1 MERLGGIRYARNKT
15 YVRKRGILSDIGLRI
30 CIHAHVLRIGVGE
43 HLRADDLTLGIHG
56 HGDLDRIVGV
66 ALRGGEKDRIAESGC
81 LGIDALHG
89 LRNVGKLASGGAVAA
104 VEKIK
109 ALRAGENVHERP
121 ERLGSLAPLDPRSG
135 PYIET
140 GKQKGEY
147 EEERDQHQS
156 RAEKTAFILH
166 FSALPIRAA

>member
-1 MERLGGIRYARNKT
+1 MERLGGVRHARDET
-15 YVRKRGILSDIGLRI
+15 YVRKRGILPNIGLRI
-30 CIHAHVLRIGVGE
+30 RIHAHVLRVGVGE
-43 HLRADDLTLGIHG
+43 DLRADNLTLGIHG
-56 HGDLDRIVGV
+56 HGDVNRVVGV
-66 ALRGGEKDRIAESGC
+66 ALRGGQEDRIAETGG
-81 LGIDALHG
+81 LGIDALHRFG
-89 LRNVGKLASGGAVAA
+89 NIGKLASGGAVAA